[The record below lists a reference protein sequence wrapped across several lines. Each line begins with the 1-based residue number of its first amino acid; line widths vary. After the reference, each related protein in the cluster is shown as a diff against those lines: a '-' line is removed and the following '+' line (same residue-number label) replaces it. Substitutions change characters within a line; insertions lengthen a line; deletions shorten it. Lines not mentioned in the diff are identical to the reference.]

1 MCRFPV
7 VSFQKQTSRK
17 ASYKERVVIF
27 PIAPKNTNLAMLPQK
42 KTQHG
47 PLAPLDP
54 TGFRIPT
61 EGSTVAVTRRSLPF
75 AFCSLKTASLWVFK
89 GITGQ
94 RSSVFFPLGRI
105 RMDHGRSRSSSLRS
119 PARPS
124 AGPNRSD
131 PIRFFDPPQGGPSAP
146 VNSRNQA
153 LGGMLMV
160 LCCCIGLIKTNCLSK
175 SATIGLFPFNLP
187 W

>member
-61 EGSTVAVTRRSLPF
+61 KGSTIAVTRRSLPF

-94 RSSVFFPLGRI
+94 RSSVFFPPGTYPNGPWQVEEFIAPLSRTAFCWTEPI
-105 RMDHGRSRSSSLRS
+105 RSDSVFRPTARWAFGSREFSE
-119 PARPS
+119 PS
-124 AGPNRSD
+124 AGEHVDGFYVVVS
-131 PIRFFDPPQGGPSAP
+131 
-146 VNSRNQA
+146 V
-153 LGGMLMV
+153 
-160 LCCCIGLIKTNCLSK
+160 
-175 SATIGLFPFNLP
+175 
-187 W
+187 